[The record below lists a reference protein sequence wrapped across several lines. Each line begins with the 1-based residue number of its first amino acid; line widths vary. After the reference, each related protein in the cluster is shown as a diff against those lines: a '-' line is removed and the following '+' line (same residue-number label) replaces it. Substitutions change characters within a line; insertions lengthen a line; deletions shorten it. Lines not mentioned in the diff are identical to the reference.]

1 MQRRNSILWF
11 VLLSLVSVMAFA
23 QSRPYTPPPGDPE
36 RQAIMDALRTPVERE
51 LRKRVIFKV
60 DLLKVQAGWAFM
72 RGIPLR
78 SDSSPMDYRGA
89 PYQQAIDEGVFD
101 DWICALFHWRSGEWE
116 VVQYVIGATDV
127 VYADWSR
134 RFGAPSAIF
143 R

>member
-1 MQRRNSILWF
+1 MWF
-11 VLLSLVSVMAFA
+11 LLLNRVSLAGFA
-23 QSRPYTPPPGDPE
+23 QSRPCTPPPGDPE
-36 RQAIMDALRTPVERE
+36 RKVIMDALRTPVERA

-72 RGIPLR
+72 RGAPLR
-78 SDSSPMDYRGA
+78 SDSSPMDYRGT
-89 PYQQAIDEGVFD
+89 PYRQLIDDGMFD
-101 DWICALFHWRSGEWE
+101 DWICALFHGRGGKWE

-134 RFGAPSAIF
+134 RFGAPPGIF

>member
-1 MQRRNSILWF
+1 MWF
-11 VLLSLVSVMAFA
+11 LLLNRVSLAGFA
-23 QSRPYTPPPGDPE
+23 QSRPYTSPPGDPE
-36 RQAIMDALRTPVERE
+36 RKVIMDALRTPVERA

-72 RGIPLR
+72 RGAPLR
-78 SDSSPMDYRGA
+78 SDSSPMDYRGT
-89 PYQQAIDEGVFD
+89 PYRQLIDDGMFD
-101 DWICALFHWRSGEWE
+101 DWICALFHWRGGKWE

-134 RFGAPSAIF
+134 RFGAPPGIF